1 MELGNVLVFTGH
13 VSAPVCPLPH
23 SHQFGFVSD
32 FKFRISDFRLCR
44 LVARRSRSIAE
55 LAGCLR
61 TVVSFPGLEAEK
73 QALAKARAAHYAKEY
88 GQT

>member
-1 MELGNVLVFTGH
+1 MAILTTTVTSKRQVTIPKELDRDF
-13 VSAPVCPLPH
+13 PVKP
-23 SHQFGFVSD
+23 GM
-32 FKFRISDFRLCR
+32 RLTWAVENGA

-61 TVVSFPGLEAEK
+61 TGATFPGLEAEK